1 MITRN
6 MSMPNVCFYI
16 LLDKRRH
23 QTSSFVELRLAHL
36 DRAGR
41 AAIREHCNNESK
53 SNYNA
58 T

>member
-1 MITRN
+1 
-6 MSMPNVCFYI
+6 MPNVCFYI

-41 AAIREHCNNESK
+41 AAIREHCD
-53 SNYNA
+53 NA
-58 T
+58 KLYCV